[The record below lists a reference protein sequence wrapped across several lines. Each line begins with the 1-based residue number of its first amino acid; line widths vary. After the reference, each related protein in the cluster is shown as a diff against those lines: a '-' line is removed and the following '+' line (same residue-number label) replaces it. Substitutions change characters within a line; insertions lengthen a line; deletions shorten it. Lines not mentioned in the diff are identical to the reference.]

1 MDFLSRLMPD
11 RPVLFAEQLLEAQLA
26 DPFCAKWIA
35 YLRGESLPGVKDPSS
50 VCSHPDVNEKRMATQ
65 KDEFDLAPEGYLR
78 HFADSHSSGT
88 YVPVLPPEQRLV
100 YMQAAH
106 DRLAHQGISRT
117 MRTLSRCAW
126 WPSMKKSVR
135 QFIKNCPTCA
145 FNRVGPQHGSMH
157 TPENGDA
164 AWSHV
169 QVDIVHLEKTAS
181 GFEEAVVFACR
192 FTREI
197 LAFPCRKDIDSKQ
210 FLNIL
215 TFGLA
220 AHKGWPRRLVSDRGS
235 ILISKL
241 CQGYYKAMRMEHVAA
256 DAHMHTAVGICER
269 FNHTLREFARAVYF
283 DEQCQWD
290 LYLPLLVLFY
300 NQGVNPDTGYSPFYL
315 NNMREPVLP
324 WELAI
329 CGPSP
334 SLTPDAYLARYGTA
348 LHLAL
353 KSVSKIHM
361 EQEEERRRQHA
372 NKYNTDVRFSKNDRV
387 LVLRPG
393 PRTKMEMPYQGPY
406 RVAEVLERDRYKLR
420 DRRDRKVH
428 DEFSVKRLK
437 LYPSCAD
444 GDVIPDSDYYI
455 VDHIVDRRKRKDGT
469 FEYRVRWVGY
479 LPADDTWEPIDTFT
493 SAAMEE
499 VMSYNLRNP
508 QERFDTGRPS
518 KELGPTQEQTEKA
531 AVPPV
536 APAKA
541 PSETD
546 LRARRREQRAA
557 DRDKRNAPPASSSS
571 ASAAMLRGGQRQ

>member
-1 MDFLSRLMPD
+1 M
-11 RPVLFAEQLLEAQLA
+11 AQ
-26 DPFCAKWIA
+26 
-35 YLRGESLPGVKDPSS
+35 
-50 VCSHPDVNEKRMATQ
+50 Q

-88 YVPVLPPEQRLV
+88 FVPVLPPEQRHI

-117 MRTLSRCAW
+117 MRALKKSAW
-126 WPSMKKSVR
+126 WPSMKRSVIE
-135 QFIKNCPTCA
+135 FIKKCPTCA
-145 FNRVGPQHGSMH
+145 FNRVGPQHGAMH

-164 AWSHV
+164 PWSHV

-181 GFEEAVVFACR
+181 GYEEAVIFACR
-192 FTREI
+192 FTHEV

-215 TFGLA
+215 TFGVCA
-220 AHKGWPRRLVSDRGS
+220 TKGWPRRLVSDRAS

-241 CQGYYKAMRMEHVAA
+241 CQSYYKAVRMEHLAA

-290 LYLPLLVLFY
+290 LYLPLLVLY
-300 NQGVNPDTGYSPFYL
+300 YSAGVNPNTGYSPFYL
-315 NNMREPVLP
+315 NNLREPVLP

-329 CGPSP
+329 DGPSQA
-334 SLTPDAYLARYGTA
+334 LTPDAYLARYGTA

-353 KSVSKIHM
+353 QSVSKMHK
-361 EQEEERRRQHA
+361 EQEEVRRRHHA
-372 NKYNTDVRFSKNDRV
+372 NKYNTNVRFAKNDRV

-393 PRTKMEMPYQGPY
+393 PRAKMEMPYQGPY

-444 GDVIPDSDYYI
+444 GDVIPDSDYYL
-455 VDHIVDRRKRKDGT
+455 VDHIVGRRRRRDGV

-499 VMSYNLRNP
+499 VISYNLRNP
-508 QERFDTGRPS
+508 IAP
-518 KELGPTQEQTEKA
+518 
-531 AVPPV
+531 AVPSATSSAPEPPEEPV
-536 APAKA
+536 AP
-541 PSETD
+541 PTGLSESE
-546 LRARRREQRAA
+546 LRAQRREQRAA
-557 DRDKRNAPPASSSS
+557 QRDERNARALAPSFA
-571 ASAAMLRGGQRQ
+571 